1 MRRRKTFRKF
11 SSIKVTNKEEVEEC
25 MKELHPMALG
35 VMVSETNKIGG
46 SPKTSFEEYI
56 VKSTKALLDKKIE
69 SKKWIL
75 SINKFVEKKIKEMSA
90 EDPEHNIG
98 EKISLKN
105 LIVLSSS
112 IKQSSYG
119 SYHSVLSINEFGWKY
134 HFSTSK
140 MLTINSGDSF
150 NLSATVKSNAEG
162 ITFLSRIKITEYIKK
177 EEQK

>member
-1 MRRRKTFRKF
+1 MKKGKTFRKLN
-11 SSIKVTNKEEVEEC
+11 SIKVVSKEKVEEC

-90 EDPEHNIG
+90 EDPEHKTGDKVI
-98 EKISLKN
+98 LKN
-105 LIVLSSS
+105 VTVIRLTE
-112 IKQSSYG
+112 KQSKFGLYN
-119 SYHSVLSINEFGWKY
+119 SVMVINNGGWKY
-134 HFSTSK
+134 HFSSSK
-140 MLTINSGDSF
+140 AIKKIGCRINISGK
-150 NLSATVKSNAEG
+150 VKANSDG
-162 ITFLSRIKITEYIKK
+162 ITFLSRVKIS
-177 EEQK
+177 